1 MSKFFED
8 FKKFALKGNVMD
20 MAIGVVIGGA
30 FSKIVSSLVNDI
42 IMPFFSLFTSTTQFT
57 SLKLV
62 MRPEVLDE
70 TGAVIRA
77 EAAITYGAFIQNVV
91 DFLLI
96 ALSIF
101 LCIRLAGK
109 IRDRFLKKKEEPEP
123 EPAKPAAPTQE
134 ELLTEIRDLL
144 RAAAESDSGV
154 HTD

>member
-70 TGAVIRA
+70 MGAVIRA

-101 LCIRLAGK
+101 LCIRFAAK
-109 IRDRFLKKKEEPEP
+109 IRDRFLKKKEEPAP
-123 EPAKPAAPTQE
+123 EPAGPAAPTQE
-134 ELLTEIRDLL
+134 ELLAEIRDLL
-144 RAAAESDSGV
+144 KEATASASGIRSE
-154 HTD
+154 